1 MLTLY
6 RPGDSWLHRMPAGR
20 KTVLLLVA
28 VLGVLLLPSAWWT
41 AAAAA
46 AIGVAAYAAAGLG
59 DGMLGMRELGRQL
72 FAVRWVIALTIAGQ
86 LIFLGPEA
94 AVANTARVTASL
106 VLAGLLVLTTRVT
119 DLLDAFERGL
129 RPLRRVGVDSERAA
143 LLLTVTLGTVPVLAR
158 LAGEVRDAQRARGA
172 RASLRT
178 FVVPFLVVSLK
189 HADQLGDALA
199 ARGLR

>member
-6 RPGDSWLHRMPAGR
+6 RPGDGWLHRMPADP
-20 KTVLLLVA
+20 KTLLLLA
-28 VLGVLLLPSAWWT
+28 VTLGVLLLPTAWWT

-46 AIGVAAYAAAGLG
+46 AISVGAYAVAGLG
-59 DGMLGMRELGRQL
+59 DGLCGMRELGRQL
-72 FAVRWVIALTIAGQ
+72 FALRWIVLITVVGQ
-86 LIFLGPEA
+86 VLFLGPEPA
-94 AVANTARVTASL
+94 AANTARVTASL
-106 VLAGLLVLTTRVT
+106 VLAGLLVLTTRVSE
-119 DLLDAFERGL
+119 LLDAFERGL
-129 RPLRRVGVDSERAA
+129 RPLRRIGVDSERAA
-143 LLLTVTLGTVPVLAR
+143 LLLTVTLGTIPVLAR

-172 RASLRT
+172 RATLRT